1 MAESW
6 RWSVGRM
13 PQCLVLVRTA
23 PPSLAG
29 QHPAPQH
36 GELAPERPVE
46 HAVAHPHDHPAQD
59 PRVGAEVG
67 PHLLAQ
73 HRRQPLSD
81 LPLEPVVRLRGTD
94 EARVHAVQLQ
104 VEERLILLGDPPD
117 QSLPAAP
124 HHRLQE
130 ADERR
135 RGGVAQRL
143 LEQPCLGGLRDP
155 GRFQHDGDALV
166 RLDRAGHRVEQPPV
180 ALHLRPPPP
189 LPLPLRCGG
198 EEQRLRVV
206 PRDRDALHR
215 RCSRLARYSS
225 ARRLLASESRFC
237 STSRDAAAI
246 ERSTASRRSARIAF
260 AFSSSMSFLARAS
273 SSSYSSRALAS
284 SAARSFSATA
294 FALVTISCAS
304 ARARSSAC
312 FCCSSRRAASSRAWA
327 ASASWRSSRCSR
339 SRTACSSTGHALR
352 FRMKS
357 SSPKTTSVQMT
368 RPPSTVRR
376 PPPPASSTIPTSA

>member
-1 MAESW
+1 MVSRQDAAVS
-6 RWSVGRM
+6 RSRPDRAASV
-13 PQCLVLVRTA
+13 
-23 PPSLAG
+23 AG

-46 HAVAHPHDHPAQD
+46 HAVAHAHDHPAED
-59 PRVGAEVG
+59 PWVGAEMG

-73 HRRQPLSD
+73 HSRQPLGD
-81 LPLEPVVRLRGTD
+81 LLLEPAVRLGREDNT
-94 EARVHAVQLQ
+94 RVHAVQLQ
-104 VEERLILLGDPPD
+104 VEERLILLGDLPN

-124 HHRLQE
+124 HDRLQE

-135 RGGVAQRL
+135 RGGVAERL

-180 ALHLRPPPP
+180 ALDLA
-189 LPLPLRCGG
+189 LPLRRGG

-206 PRDRDALHR
+206 PRDGDALPR

-260 AFSSSMSFLARAS
+260 AFSSSMSFLARARCC
-273 SSSYSSRALAS
+273 SYSSRALAS
-284 SAARSFSATA
+284 SVARSFSATA

-312 FCCSSRRAASSRAWA
+312 FCCSSRRAASSRACA